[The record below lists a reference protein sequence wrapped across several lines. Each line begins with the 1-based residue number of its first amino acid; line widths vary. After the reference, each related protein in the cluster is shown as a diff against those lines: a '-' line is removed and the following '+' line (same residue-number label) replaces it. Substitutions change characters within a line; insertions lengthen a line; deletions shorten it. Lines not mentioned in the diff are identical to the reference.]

1 VSLKKS
7 PMTLRSFLA
16 VLCVPLLALL
26 VAGCSSCSGE
36 KSGPTEAP
44 TPKIQLALNWVAEP
58 EFGGFYAAREGGAF
72 KKAGLEVDIQAGGA
86 GAPVVQRVAAGQVDY
101 GVVGADEVLTARAKG
116 ADVIP
121 LFAVYQTS
129 PQGIMVH
136 SSLGLTNIASTL
148 KSGITL
154 ALEPGLPYATYL
166 RKRYGFQNVKLVPY
180 DGGVARFAA
189 DVNFGQ
195 QCFITSEPI
204 AARKKGANPRVLLVA
219 DEGYNPYV
227 AVLITRKALWTEKP
241 AQVKAMIAAV
251 REGWKSYLDDPA
263 PTNAVMAKLNP
274 AMDLE
279 TFAAAAEAQKP
290 LIDTAETKQRG
301 LGTMTRERWDL
312 LGKQL
317 IELEVIDR
325 IPPLDDYLVPLEQ

>member
-1 VSLKKS
+1 MS
-7 PMTLRSFLA
+7 PTRPNLPLRALFGL
-16 VLCVPLLALL
+16 LCMPLLLL
-26 VAGCSSCSGE
+26 FLGGCSSCSGDKPAE
-36 KSGPTEAP
+36 GP
-44 TPKIQLALNWVAEP
+44 PKVQLALNWVAEP
-58 EFGGFYAAREGGAF
+58 EFGGFYAARESGAF
-72 KKAGLEVDIQAGGA
+72 KKAGFEVDIQAGGA

-101 GVVGADEVLTARAKG
+101 GVVGADELLSARAKG

-136 SSLGLTNIASTL
+136 ASLGLNSIADTL

-166 RKRYGFQNVKLVPY
+166 RKRYGFQNIKLVPY
-180 DGGVARFAA
+180 DGGVAHFAA

-204 AARKKGANPRVLLVA
+204 AARKLGKNPKVLLIA

-227 AVLITRKALWTEKP
+227 AVLVTRKALWTEKP

-251 REGWKSYLDDPA
+251 REGWRAYLDDPA

-290 LIDTAETKQRG
+290 LIETAETKQKG
-301 LGTMTRERWDL
+301 LGTMSRERWDL
-312 LGKQL
+312 LSKQL
-317 IELEVIDR
+317 VELDVIDR
-325 IPPLDDYLVPLEQ
+325 APPLDDYLISFE

>member
-1 VSLKKS
+1 
-7 PMTLRSFLA
+7 MNLRAFLT
-16 VLCVPLLALL
+16 VLCLPLLALL
-26 VAGCSSCSGE
+26 LGGCSSCSGD
-36 KSGPTEAP
+36 KPAPTDT
-44 TPKIQLALNWVAEP
+44 TPKIQLALNWVPEP

-72 KKAGLEVDIQAGGA
+72 KKAGLEIDIQPGGA
-86 GAPVVQRVAAGQVDY
+86 GAPVVQRVAAGQVEY
-101 GVVGADEVLTARAKG
+101 GVVGADEVLSARAKG

-136 SSLGLTNIASTL
+136 ASLGLNTIAETL

-180 DGGVARFAA
+180 DGGVAHFAA

-227 AVLITRKALWTEKP
+227 AVLITRKSLWKEKP
-241 AQVKAMIAAV
+241 EQVKAMIAAV
-251 REGWKSYLDDPA
+251 REGWKSYLADPA

-274 AMDLE
+274 AMDAE
-279 TFAAAAEAQKP
+279 TFAAASEAQKP
-290 LIDTAETKQRG
+290 LIETADTQQKG
-301 LGTMTRERWDL
+301 LGTMSRERWDL
-312 LGKQL
+312 LGRQL
-317 IELEVIDR
+317 VELEVVDR
-325 IPPLDDYLVPLEQ
+325 PPPLDDYLFPLE